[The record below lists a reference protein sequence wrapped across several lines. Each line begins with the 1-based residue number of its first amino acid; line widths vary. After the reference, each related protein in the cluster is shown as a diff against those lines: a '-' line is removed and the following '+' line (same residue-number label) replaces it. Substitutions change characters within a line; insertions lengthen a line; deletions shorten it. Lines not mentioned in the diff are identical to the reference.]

1 MKYVWDPRKA
11 RQNHIKHGIHFSEL
25 EPVFEDEWALQSDEV
40 VNGEERSI
48 LVGMDGQGRMLVVAY
63 TMDEDKIRIIS
74 ARKAD
79 KEEQTL
85 YGVK

>member
-1 MKYVWDPRKA
+1 MNYVWDPRKA
-11 RQNHIKHGIHFSEL
+11 RQNYIKHGIHFSEL
-25 EPVFEDEWALQSDEV
+25 EPVFEDEWALQSDEFV
-40 VNGEERSI
+40 RGETRSI
-48 LVGMDGQGRMLVVAY
+48 LIGMDGQARVLVVAY
-63 TMDEDKIRIIS
+63 TMSEGTIRIIS

>member
-11 RQNHIKHGIHFSEL
+11 RQNFVKHRIHFSEL
-25 EPVFEDEWALQSDEV
+25 EPVFEDERALRSDEAV
-40 VNGEERSI
+40 RGEERSI
-48 LVGMDGQGRMLVVAY
+48 LVGMDGQSRILVVVY

-85 YGVK
+85 YGVR

>member
-25 EPVFEDEWALQSDEV
+25 EPVFEDEWALQSDEFGR
-40 VNGEERSI
+40 GEARSI
-48 LVGMDGQGRMLVVAY
+48 LIGMDAQARILVVAY
-63 TMDEDKIRIIS
+63 TMDDDKIRIIS

-79 KEEQTL
+79 KEERTL

>member
-25 EPVFEDEWALQSDEV
+25 EPVFEDERALRSDEFV
-40 VNGEERSI
+40 HGEERSI
-48 LVGMDGQGRMLVVAY
+48 LVGMDGQGRILVVVY

>member
-11 RQNHIKHGIHFSEL
+11 RQNYLKHGIHFSEL
-25 EPVFEDEWALQSDEV
+25 EPVFEDEWALRSDEV
-40 VNGEERSI
+40 VRGEERSI
-48 LVGMDGQGRMLVVAY
+48 LVGMDGQSRILVVVY

-79 KEEQTL
+79 KGAQTL
-85 YGVK
+85 YGAK